1 MAQKDEN
8 VLINELTL
16 NRYQSQ
22 TKKILDNSLNIPKV
36 QVFKD
41 SGADSTSA
49 SETTAAQAANTSNVW
64 SKVLDAIGTQM
75 KLDKET
81 IFPYIREHHIATF
94 TSPNS
99 NEQDITIPNISG
111 GQPIPKAIAFVRIS
125 GDRNTS
131 EYHGIYTGEIYEDGH
146 PTDANGYDI
155 YPIAYLVLT
164 ISPPKDIYVQY
175 DVAAVGIYSHLTRDY
190 SNYYSP
196 IYYMNIEQGTS
207 NDSMWDNMAP
217 SVKNNGYAQWLSS
230 GGGYMMPMSLTLTL
244 PGLNDYTGCLYGSYE
259 CFVF

>member
-22 TKKILDNSLNIPKV
+22 TKKILDNSLNIPKTDI
-36 QVFKD
+36 FFD
-41 SGADSTSA
+41 SGADPSSSA
-49 SETTAAQAANTSNVW
+49 GTTAAKATQTSVIW

-81 IFPYIREHHIATF
+81 IFPYIRNHHIATF

-99 NEQDITIPNISG
+99 NKQDITIPNLSG

-125 GDRNTS
+125 GNRSTS
-131 EYHGIYTGEIYEDGH
+131 KYHGIYTGEIYEDGH
-146 PTDANGYDI
+146 PTDASGYDI
-155 YPIAYLVLT
+155 CPIAYLVLT
-164 ISPPKDIYVQY
+164 ISPPGDVNVQY

-196 IYYMNIEQGTS
+196 IYYMNIEQGAS
-207 NDSMWDNMAP
+207 NDSTWDDVGP
-217 SVKNNGYAQWLSS
+217 SVKNNGYAQWQSS
-230 GGGYMMPMSLTLTL
+230 GGGYIMPLSLTLTL
-244 PGLNDYTGCLYGSYE
+244 PGLNGYTGCLYGSYE